1 MENNYSKKSN
11 EKMHLKRKKGESI
24 RIDIY
29 INKVNQIKI
38 EKLKGQS
45 KMSII
50 EDNKIIYILPAY
62 MRKKKYDIYNN
73 LIIDTSLSKFSIL
86 NSYEKNEKKINAST
100 QTNITSISNNNNLI
114 LRKNDNEI
122 KNFG

>member
-38 EKLKGQS
+38 EKLKGHS

-62 MRKKKYDIYNN
+62 MRKKKYDRYNN

-86 NSYEKNEKKINAST
+86 NSYEKLK
-100 QTNITSISNNNNLI
+100 
-114 LRKNDNEI
+114 RK
-122 KNFG
+122 